1 MQIESRFFADET
13 DTRRLIEF
21 LGAANQMSRGYWHPG
36 DLVWALNQTTTFD
49 PRASI
54 RLWEN
59 AGELL
64 GFTIH
69 EASNLV
75 TAQIHPRLRAEGRLT
90 TTMFEWAASHTRA
103 LLERE
108 GDPEPSIWTKALN
121 SDDATL
127 RVLADQGFARDDYHY
142 LHLRRELSEAPAAAP
157 LPAGMR
163 IKHISDEAEYAQR
176 VELHR
181 EVWHPSKVTPEAYR
195 GLRAAPVYRPELD
208 LVAVTE
214 DDEFVSY
221 CIVWFDPVSKRGE
234 FEPVGTK
241 PAYQGRG
248 IAKAVMT
255 EGLRRLRELGA
266 TSAIVYSVVSNEAS
280 TRLYQS
286 VGFATF
292 DQEHLYEKQL

>member
-13 DTRRLIEF
+13 DTRCLIEF

-59 AGELL
+59 DGELL

-176 VELHR
+176 RVASRSL
-181 EVWHPSKVTPEAYR
+181 
-195 GLRAAPVYRPELD
+195 APVQGHPGGVPRTARRPGLPPRTGSRGGHRGRRVRLLLHC
-208 LVAVTE
+208 LVR
-214 DDEFVSY
+214 
-221 CIVWFDPVSKRGE
+221 PGE
-234 FEPVGTK
+234 QAGRIRAGGHETSLPG
-241 PAYQGRG
+241 PRDRQGR
-248 IAKAVMT
+248 
-255 EGLRRLRELGA
+255 
-266 TSAIVYSVVSNEAS
+266 
-280 TRLYQS
+280 
-286 VGFATF
+286 
-292 DQEHLYEKQL
+292 DD